1 MSEITMQQSDLGL
14 HIDPDVM
21 QEILDAFHQIG
32 DKLKEMAE
40 AIIKAVRAAAE
51 WAAKTARRFIES
63 IAAGVVPGKWLH
75 LAKHAKKLRTRKKY
89 RRRIWRALIAALA
102 EGGGSS

>member
-14 HIDPDVM
+14 
-21 QEILDAFHQIG
+21 QIG
-32 DKLKEMAE
+32 EKLKEMAE

-51 WAAKTARRFIES
+51 WTAKTTRRFIES